1 MIVLLLILVEI
12 LTITVK
18 KKFHNVKDKGLDRGA
33 APLDQILL
41 LKVRGSDEHVPLL
54 NSLMKR

>member
-1 MIVLLLILVEI
+1 VIVLLLILVEI
-12 LTITVK
+12 LI